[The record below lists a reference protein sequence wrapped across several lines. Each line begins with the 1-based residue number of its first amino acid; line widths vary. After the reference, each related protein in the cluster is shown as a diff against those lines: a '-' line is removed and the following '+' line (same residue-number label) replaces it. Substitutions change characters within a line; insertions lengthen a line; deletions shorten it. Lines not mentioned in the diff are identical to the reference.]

1 MITGQN
7 WCYRISADLFLSLPE
22 NNVVR
27 DQFISEQLIPSRSHS
42 LELGR
47 LTRFS
52 YPWADSTYTSLVMV
66 VPVLENCFNCKI
78 SQSAPSEK
86 QMSHSCCCTV
96 EDSLSWVVSDQP
108 ARYCSK
114 DERGGGARTLIW
126 RYFGSSCY
134 AAHSHY
140 SVSRF
145 VTADSADAK

>member
-1 MITGQN
+1 M
-7 WCYRISADLFLSLPE
+7 
-22 NNVVR
+22 VR
-27 DQFISEQLIPSRSHS
+27 DQFISNQLIPSRSHS

-66 VPVLENCFNCKI
+66 VPVLEKCFNCKI

-96 EDSLSWVVSDQP
+96 EDSLSWVVSDRP

-114 DERGGGARTLIW
+114 DERGGQNIDLAVFWIELLRCSQPLFCEQVCD
-126 RYFGSSCY
+126 R
-134 AAHSHY
+134 
-140 SVSRF
+140 
-145 VTADSADAK
+145 